1 MPLLL
6 EPTAH
11 EIKEE
16 KLYAEMGL
24 TDEEFN
30 KIERLLGRT
39 PNYTETGIFL
49 LCGVNIVAIKIQASI
64 KQIPN

>member
-39 PNYTETGIFL
+39 PNYTETGIFSVMWSEHCSYKNPSL
-49 LCGVNIVAIKIQASI
+49 Y
-64 KQIPN
+64 